1 MLVLFVYLIVMKNN
15 NKKGTKQMKYSKLKT
30 LSRGGI
36 RKALKNKT
44 SREVYEMY
52 KGLNYSQKHSYK
64 GLVIWSM
71 IIKLSGGYSK

>member
-1 MLVLFVYLIVMKNN
+1 
-15 NKKGTKQMKYSKLKT
+15 MKYSKLKT
-30 LSRGGI
+30 LSREGI

-52 KGLNYSQKHSYK
+52 NGLKYSEKNSYK

-71 IIKLSGGYSK
+71 IIKLSGSYSK